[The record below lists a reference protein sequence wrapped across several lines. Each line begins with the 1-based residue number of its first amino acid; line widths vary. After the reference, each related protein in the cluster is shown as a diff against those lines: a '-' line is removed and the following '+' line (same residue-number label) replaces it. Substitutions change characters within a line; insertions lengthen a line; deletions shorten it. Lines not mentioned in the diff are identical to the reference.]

1 MFMLATVER
10 VLSDRLLHLPVA
22 PAERSMMAWTTGCGA
37 MVVQKRSPLLS
48 ATWEKT
54 ETYKWCV
61 LVKNIISSLFPSHC
75 NYVWIRSPREKE
87 QLGSL
92 LLH

>member
-10 VLSDRLLHLPVA
+10 VLSDRLLYLPVA

-61 LVKNIISSLFPSHC
+61 LVKNIISSLFIVP
-75 NYVWIRSPREKE
+75 
-87 QLGSL
+87 LTL
-92 LLH
+92 